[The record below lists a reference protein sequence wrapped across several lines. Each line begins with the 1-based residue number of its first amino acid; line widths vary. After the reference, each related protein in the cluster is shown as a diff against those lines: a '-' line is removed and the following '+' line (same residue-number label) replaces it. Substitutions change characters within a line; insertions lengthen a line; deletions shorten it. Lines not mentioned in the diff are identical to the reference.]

1 MVIQQMRKEMVDEK
15 EGTNRLTV
23 KVHMDDMK
31 RVTIREQIY
40 FYHNISF
47 PVAIREQNYL
57 YHQTTFFTLGIA
69 FPSEYGQLRVTGG
82 KEITRN
88 EANGGLITKQ
98 PSSLSSSSF
107 SLQSVQLR
115 PVEGA
120 SGLGVL
126 RVQRRAVRHTREQH
140 APLPRAAL
148 PRRGQVQLGLI
159 QVQYREENALAM
171 S

>member
-1 MVIQQMRKEMVDEK
+1 MVDEK

-82 KEITRN
+82 TEITRN
-88 EANGGLITKQ
+88 EVNGGLIIKRPSL
-98 PSSLSSSSF
+98 PSSSY

-115 PVEGA
+115 PVEVA

-126 RVQRRAVRHTREQH
+126 RVQLCRVQRPTVRHTREQH
-140 APLPRAAL
+140 APLPRSAL
-148 PRRGQVQLGLI
+148 P
-159 QVQYREENALAM
+159 
-171 S
+171 